1 MKTLHVISRDSV
13 RRDAASKRFRAL
25 GYPVQCH
32 ESADAIRK
40 NLGATGDTAGLLAV
54 YVPPPVALELHR
66 AELIA
71 VSGLHRTFVKA
82 SILCMSTEEPLIQA
96 ARALGIPTLFYDA
109 VADLAAQIFALSSKS
124 PRAVSKATARN
135 ALTPREE
142 SVLTGLKAG
151 LSIKEI
157 AVNLDIS
164 PNTVS
169 TYKVRLMQKLGHVT
183 NAELLRGSD

>member
-1 MKTLHVISRDSV
+1 MTRLHIISGDQV
-13 RRDAASKRFRAL
+13 RRDAASQRLRAL
-25 GYPVQCH
+25 GFSVLSH
-32 ESADAIRK
+32 ESVAAARK
-40 NLGATGDTAGLLAV
+40 NLGRTGGVAGPLAV
-54 YVPPPVALELHR
+54 YVPPPVPLELHR

-71 VSGLHRTFVKA
+71 VSALHRSFMKA
-82 SILCMSTEEPLIQA
+82 SILCMSTEEPLIQV
-96 ARALGIPTLFYDA
+96 ARALGVPTLFYDA
-109 VADLAAQIFALSSKS
+109 VADLATQITALSLKS
-124 PRAVSKATARN
+124 PLAVTKATAHN

-157 AVNLDIS
+157 AVNLRIS